1 VTGLRKSRKAV
12 YVAGAVAGFAAGA
25 GLLLYTVFTSTS
37 STATIGLLFVPVY
50 GVLGALVG
58 GAAVHVVLAAADLA
72 AGHIAWR
79 SGSALAAVVLF
90 AGGLLFGSAW
100 LQQRHALAVAGN
112 PQATPEMLQEISAAW
127 IPLWRRDVDIALAKN
142 PATPPALLAAL
153 VDSGD
158 GHLVTLAGAHPGTPL
173 PLLESIAAGPYDYE
187 RMSGLAKNPRITRP
201 MAERLAAA
209 GRGDFSGDAEY
220 RLYQTYVLASL
231 AGNPATPQ
239 DVFDRIA
246 ARKAPEYFLAVAI
259 IYAKRSTCA
268 QIARA
273 GGTGSDVLHNT
284 AQSQLRQRGC

>member
-1 VTGLRKSRKAV
+1 MSKSRKAV

-25 GLLLYTVFTSTS
+25 ALLLHAVFTSTR
-37 STATIGLLFVPVY
+37 STAAIGLLFVPLY

-58 GAAVHVVLAAADLA
+58 GAAVHVGLAAADLA
-72 AGHIAWR
+72 AGRIAWR

-127 IPLWRRDVDIALAKN
+127 IPLWRHDVDSALARN
-142 PATPPALLAAL
+142 PATPAALLAAL
-153 VDSGD
+153 AGSAD
-158 GHLVTLAGAHPGTPL
+158 GHLVALAGAHPGTPL
-173 PLLESIAAGPYDYE
+173 PVLESIAAGTYDYE

-209 GRGDFSGDAEY
+209 VRGDFPGDVEY

-246 ARKAPEYFLAVAI
+246 AREAPEYFLAVAI

-273 GGTGSDVLHNT
+273 GSTGSEVLHNT